1 MSEGLKKAVRD
12 ERQRQDQ
19 GKAEGHRSI
28 GQDLAMIGVLG
39 WTVVT
44 PTLLGIFAGRWLDH
58 TLPFQSPIFWTLSL
72 MIGGLVLG
80 CWLAWK
86 RMHRP

>member
-1 MSEGLKKAVRD
+1 MSDGLNKAVRE
-12 ERQRQDQ
+12 ERQRQERS
-19 GKAEGHRSI
+19 KAESHRSI

-44 PTLLGIFAGRWLDH
+44 PTLLGVFAGRWLDR
-58 TLPFQSPIFWTLSL
+58 TLAFQSPIFWTLGL